1 MPKIRLRLFLDLVLG
16 GETPDAISC
25 PSVPGHADALRVIQ
39 ILSSTHDCT
48 GKLEHASDLSVRCKG
63 WFPT

>member
-16 GETPDAISC
+16 EKTPDAISC
-25 PSVPGHADALRVIQ
+25 HSAPGHADALQVIQ

-48 GKLEHASDLSVRCKG
+48 GKLEHASDLSARCKG
-63 WFPT
+63 WFLT